1 MKKTVKTIGVIALLF
16 VAISFFLPSK
26 IVIQREVQI
35 NNKVEKVFPFVS
47 DLKMWV
53 TWMPWIEQD
62 PNMDLKWGRVTKG
75 LGATYSWNSE
85 EVGSGSMEI
94 INITENKSILTE
106 LDFGEQGTCEGFW
119 NFNENR
125 HGVNVQWGMQMD
137 LGYNPFFRWL
147 GLFMD
152 GMAGPDFEKGL
163 HNLKELS
170 EKKED

>member
-1 MKKTVKTIGVIALLF
+1 MKKIVKTIGVIAVLF
-16 VAISFFLPSK
+16 VGVSFFLPSK
-26 IVIQREVQI
+26 IVIQREIQI
-35 NNKVEKVFPFVS
+35 NKNVDEVFPLVS

-53 TWMPWIEQD
+53 TWMPWIEMD
-62 PNMDLKWGRVTKG
+62 PNMDLMWGSVTKG
-75 LGATYSWNSE
+75 LGASYSWESE
-85 EVGSGSMEI
+85 EVGSGNMEI

-119 NFNENR
+119 YFDDNQQ
-125 HGVNVQWGMQMD
+125 GVNVQWGMQMD

-163 HNLKELS
+163 NNLKEMT
-170 EKKED
+170 EQKKN